1 MGHLIPLVIACIRI
15 TDKKQ
20 LTFQFSSKQD
30 RVLEF
35 WEITKARLA
44 AAQKALRTMSLDF
57 EQHEFQHSVDIKA
70 YRDRIRALVA
80 DNAAREAE
88 LRATSAA
95 ALQQYTAEMETE
107 AAATKEQSRNEI
119 SDARMKQKM
128 AEKEVVEC
136 KIDCQRQ
143 ITEQRL
149 ASDKEISAIQL
160 RYDEA
165 LHTRMAAAEESCQSS
180 MYGAAQQRD
189 TALANASAAHEA
201 MLREAREEQAATV
214 AAQLDLISALKTDVA
229 AAKQKEAVALEEI
242 RKLQQKRKNTSCKAK
257 HQDAASPD
265 AA

>member
-1 MGHLIPLVIACIRI
+1 
-15 TDKKQ
+15 
-20 LTFQFSSKQD
+20 
-30 RVLEF
+30 
-35 WEITKARLA
+35 
-44 AAQKALRTMSLDF
+44 MSLDF

-80 DNAAREAE
+80 ENAAREAE

-95 ALQQYTAEMETE
+95 ALKQNTAEMEAE
-107 AAATKEQSRNEI
+107 AAKTKDESRQKVSN
-119 SDARMKQKM
+119 ARMKQHM
-128 AEKEVVEC
+128 AENAVSEC
-136 KIDCQRQ
+136 QIDCQRQ

-165 LHTRMAAAEESCQSS
+165 IRTRMAAAEDGCHSS

-214 AAQLDLISALKTDVA
+214 AAQLDLIAALKDDVT
-229 AAKQKEAVALEEI
+229 AAKQKEAAALEEI
-242 RKLQQKRKNTSCKAK
+242 RKLQKKRNKNGDKTE
-257 HQDAASPD
+257 QQIPASPSP
-265 AA
+265 AAA